1 MATKKVKGVGLS
13 RFETIGGGI
22 FLFFYVLILPFI
34 RDGLFRAIEHLL
46 GTSISA
52 YAEYSIY
59 YYVLFVLTLLIFY
72 NFIGR
77 STGYFFSNLTNTLAA
92 AGIGLVLFYG
102 FNELLYRT
110 TNVLF
115 GNQVNLNNYS
125 ISAQIDDA
133 PRTTL
138 LIVVLIAPFIEEVLF
153 RGYVFGSLKGHGRAL
168 AYVVS
173 CFLFAFLHVWQFVG
187 GELLSFNRLLLLVQ
201 YLVPAAVLA
210 WAYDRSGNL
219 WGPTLLHI
227 AANALHV
234 WLAW

>member
-1 MATKKVKGVGLS
+1 MAKKTASPWLTDFERIAGGVFFLLYLIVFPLLMGW
-13 RFETIGGGI
+13 I
-22 FLFFYVLILPFI
+22 FRGVEF
-34 RDGLFRAIEHLL
+34 LL
-46 GTSISA
+46 GISLSQSEENA
-52 YAEYSIY
+52 LY
-59 YYVLFVLTLLIFY
+59 YYVAFVLTILIFY

-102 FNELLYRT
+102 FNELLYRV

-125 ISAQIDDA
+125 ISAQIDNA